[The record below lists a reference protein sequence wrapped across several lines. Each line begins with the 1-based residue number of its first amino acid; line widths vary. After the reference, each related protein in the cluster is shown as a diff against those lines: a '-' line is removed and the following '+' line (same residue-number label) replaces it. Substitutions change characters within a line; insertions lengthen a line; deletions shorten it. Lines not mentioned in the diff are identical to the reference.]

1 MSAYIE
7 DTYERAVVELLEG
20 IGWENVDANDIE
32 REFDEPLDLEEARI
46 RMSMLNCEFGT
57 ASGDR
62 QKT

>member
-32 REFDEPLDLEEARI
+32 REFDELLDLEEV
-46 RMSMLNCEFGT
+46 RMRMTMHNCGL
-57 ASGDR
+57 
-62 QKT
+62 KLK